1 MRLTNAQHQFAG
13 SKAPFPCFCGG
24 FGSGKTFA
32 AILRALSLKSQIPE
46 DVAYYLPT
54 YDLVRNIGF
63 PRFSETLDEFKV
75 RYTLNRAEAVIYMPD
90 YGGRILFRTMDTP
103 ERIVGYEVAHSI
115 CDELDT
121 LPIEKARDVWNKII
135 ARNRQ
140 KSKLGNSVAVA
151 TTPEGY
157 RFVYDRWQRNPAPG
171 YVLYRAKTM
180 DNAEHLPAGY
190 IDNLRNSY
198 PPHLLAAYLDGEF
211 VNLAAGS
218 VYPAFDR
225 KNNHAP
231 VNLIDNE
238 ALHIGMDFNVMNMT
252 AIISVIRDNL
262 PVTVAELTGIR
273 DTPAMCAAIR
283 ARYPGRTITIY
294 PDASGK
300 GRHSVDAMQSDMTIL
315 RQEGFVIRVDSSN
328 PSIRDRVNSVN
339 AIVPKWRINTDECP
353 RLTESMEQ
361 QAYDKNGDPDKS
373 GGLDHAP
380 DAFGYFI
387 AQRWPIVRR
396 TATVTSLR
404 AVGL

>member
-1 MRLTNAQHQFAG
+1 MRLTDAQLQFAG
-13 SKAPFPCFCGG
+13 SKETFPCFCGG

-32 AILRALSLKSQIPE
+32 AVLRALSLKSQIPE

-63 PRFSETLDEFKV
+63 PRFAEMLEDFKV
-75 RYTLNRAEAVIYMPD
+75 RHTLNRSEAAIHTPD

-103 ERIVGYEVAHSI
+103 ERIVGYEVAHSV

-121 LPIEKARDVWNKII
+121 LPMEKAAGVWNKVI

-140 KSKLGNSVAVA
+140 KSRLGNTVAVA

-157 RFVYDRWQRNPAPG
+157 RFVYDRWQRHPAPG

-225 KNNHAP
+225 KLNHAP
-231 VNLIDNE
+231 VTMADNE
-238 ALHIGMDFNVMNMT
+238 SLHVGMDFNVMNMT
-252 AIISVIRDNL
+252 AIISVIRADL

-273 DTPAMCAAIR
+273 DTPAMCQALQE
-283 ARYPGRTITIY
+283 RYPKRTITVY
-294 PDASGK
+294 PDASGR
-300 GRHSVDAMQSDMTIL
+300 GRHSVDAMQSDLTIL
-315 RQEGFVIRVDSSN
+315 RQSGFAVRVDPSN

-339 AIVPKWRINTDECP
+339 AIVPKWKINTDDCP

-373 GGLDHAP
+373 GGLDHGP

-387 AQRWPIVRR
+387 SQRFPIVKR
-396 TATVTSLR
+396 TATVYRL
-404 AVGL
+404 AI

>member
-1 MRLTNAQHQFAG
+1 MRLTDAQKAFAG
-13 SKAPFPCFCGG
+13 SKEPFPCFCGG

-32 AILRALSLKSQIPE
+32 AVLRAISLKSRIPE

-63 PRFSETLDEFKV
+63 PRFGEMFEHFGV
-75 RYTLNRAEAVIYMPD
+75 RNTLNRAESVFHMHD

-103 ERIVGYEVAHSI
+103 ERIIGYEVAHSI

-121 LPIEKARDVWNKII
+121 LPIDKAEIVWNRII

-140 KSKLGNSVAVA
+140 KSRLGNSVAVA

-157 RFVYDRWQRNPAPG
+157 RFVYQRWQRNPAPG
-171 YVLYRAKTM
+171 YKLYRAKTM

-198 PPHLLAAYLDGEF
+198 PPQLLSAYLDGEF
-211 VNLAAGS
+211 VNLTAGS
-218 VYPAFDR
+218 VYPEFDR
-225 KNNHAP
+225 ARNHTPAK
-231 VNLIDNE
+231 LEEGE
-238 ALHIGMDFNVMNMT
+238 AIHVGMDFNVMNMT
-252 AIISVIRDNL
+252 AIVSVMRDNL
-262 PVTVAELTGIR
+262 PVTVAELTGVR
-273 DTPAMCAAIR
+273 DTPTMCGMLR
-283 ARYPGRTITIY
+283 DRYAGRSIAVY

-315 RQEGFVIRVDSSN
+315 KQAGFTIRVAASN
-328 PSIRDRVNSVN
+328 PSIRDRVNAVN
-339 AIVPKWRINTDECP
+339 AIMPKWKVNTDACP
-353 RLTESMEQ
+353 RLTECMEQ

-387 AQRWPIVRR
+387 AQRFPIVKRN
-396 TATVTSLR
+396 VVIEPLR
-404 AVGL
+404 I